1 MSAYLSF
8 LTVLGWSLLDSI
20 WQMAILW
27 LAYSVLTTGNN
38 RISPAGKHNLVLLF
52 VFIGTEWFVYT
63 FFHLL
68 SQPTPEIATGFI
80 PFNIPVNRWI
90 PAGTCVYLLILAIR
104 AIQYLAH
111 RKKLYQRLSGK
122 ELSPSYQ
129 MFADRY
135 ARLLGITRRVQVYLS
150 ELSETAETGG
160 FFKPFILL
168 PFSMITRL
176 SPQQVEAI
184 LVHELYHIRRN
195 DYLVNIL
202 MTCFRNIFFF
212 NPFARLFYKTLTRE
226 RELACDDGVIEMGFE
241 PGLYANALYSLEK
254 FRQTEPGFLLA
265 ADGHKP
271 WLLME
276 RIRRLLG
283 NAPVYKKRISPLL
296 SLILF
301 TSIILSGLR
310 HKTSPSL
317 KATPNTILPVS
328 VKPVRYEVTEDR
340 FSVVSPAPVT
350 EYPKPGKIAKKQK
363 ISEPPPAPDAVPK
376 EESDPADQ
384 AFFADNTTIREFSNQ
399 AAAALSQDVVPETP
413 GSPYVP
419 SASFYYESIPVII
432 AEDSIKTM
440 IIQHGLKDMIRL
452 SRMKSIA
459 CLKTLEIEVE
469 KNKKLLNQVEMKNGD
484 LIKKEQKGLK
494 IQLDKIRKQMD
505 VRKQKINHLRI
516 RLQDSEEEI
525 IHI

>member
-27 LAYSVLTTGNN
+27 IGYSILTAGNN

-52 VFIGTEWFVYT
+52 VFIGSEWFVYT
-63 FFHLL
+63 FIHLFN
-68 SQPTPEIATGFI
+68 QPASGFATGFI
-80 PFNIPVNRWI
+80 PINTPADRWI
-90 PAGTCVYLLILAIR
+90 PVGTCMYLLILAIR
-104 AIQYLAH
+104 AIQYLYH
-111 RKKLYQRLSGK
+111 QKKFRLRISAK

-168 PFSMITRL
+168 PFSLVTRL

-184 LVHELYHIRRN
+184 LVHELFHIRRN
-195 DYLVNIL
+195 DYLVNIFIA
-202 MTCFRNIFFF
+202 CFRSIFFF
-212 NPFARLFYKTLTRE
+212 NPFARLFYTALTRE

-254 FRQTEPGFLLA
+254 FRQTETGFLLA
-265 ADGHKP
+265 VDGHRP

-283 NAPVYKKRISPLL
+283 ESPVYKKKISPLL

-301 TSIILSGLR
+301 ISIILSGLR
-310 HKTSPSL
+310 HKINPSL
-317 KATPNTILPVS
+317 KAMPNTILPVA
-328 VKPVRYEVTEDR
+328 VKPDRYEMAEER
-340 FSVVSPAPVT
+340 FSLIHPAPVSRS
-350 EYPKPGKIAKKQK
+350 PLIKKKAIKQK
-363 ISEPPPAPDAVPK
+363 PAMVQPVSDPVPEEEPT
-376 EESDPADQ
+376 PADQ
-384 AFFADNTTIREFSNQ
+384 AFFADNTTVREFSNQ
-399 AAAALSQDVVPETP
+399 AAAGLTQDIVPEATNA
-413 GSPYVP
+413 PYVP

-432 AEDSIKTM
+432 AEDSLRAV
-440 IIQHGLKDMIRL
+440 IIQNGLKDMIRS

-459 CLKTLEIEVE
+459 CLKALEIEVE
-469 KNKKLLNQVEMKNGD
+469 KNKKLLNREEMKNGE
-484 LIKKEQKGLK
+484 LIKQEQKNLK
-494 IQLDKIRKQMD
+494 IQLDKIRKEMD
-505 VRKQKINHLRI
+505 VRKQKINHLRT